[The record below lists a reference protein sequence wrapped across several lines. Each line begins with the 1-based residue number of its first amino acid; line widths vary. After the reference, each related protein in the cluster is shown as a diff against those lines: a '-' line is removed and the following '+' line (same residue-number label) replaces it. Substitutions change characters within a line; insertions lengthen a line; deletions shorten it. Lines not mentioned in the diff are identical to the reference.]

1 MADALAAREGFGIFL
16 PDKIKLLI
24 DLFSGPH
31 TPTELA
37 TIERKHLSQVSRALS
52 ELRTHGLV
60 EVTRSGSRER
70 YYRPTPDGYYMI
82 NEILRLTR

>member
-1 MADALAAREGFGIFL
+1 MSGTEGLGVFL
-16 PDKIKLLI
+16 PDKIRLLI
-24 DLFSGPH
+24 DLFNGPR

-37 TIERKHLSQVSRALS
+37 TLEKKHLSQVSRALGN
-52 ELRTHGLV
+52 LRKDGLV

-70 YYRPTPDGYYMI
+70 YYRPTPVGYSMI

>member
-1 MADALAAREGFGIFL
+1 MPGSEGLGMFL
-16 PDKIKLLI
+16 PDKIRLLI
-24 DLFSGPH
+24 DLFNGPR

-37 TIERKHLSQVSRALS
+37 SIERKHLSQVSRALS
-52 ELRTHGLV
+52 ELRKHGLV
-60 EVTRSGSRER
+60 EVTPSGSRER